1 MFALLGLPFAP
12 RKHERLR
19 SANPFLGVVSDF
31 AKATEG
37 FVVLRV
43 KEKRRRKLVG
53 ELKGI
58 RKEGKLSSGHAA
70 RIRGKLYFST
80 TSAFFGIGRPALQA
94 FTARQYSSS
103 KSSALTD
110 SLSSSI
116 DFFETLLERLPAQQ
130 VPVTE
135 TGKKPLY
142 IWSDAMWELLSTP
155 EHATVTAF
163 DEETGEEFYV
173 ADAAIAFTVFDPL
186 DETWHV
192 CEAKIERDVL
202 RLMVQGKKSYIGQLE
217 ALAATAVLSSLPA
230 DRLSGRRAL
239 FWIDNLAAKFGL
251 QKAYSKVDDSGRI
264 INAFKVLQAQLQ
276 LRIHFEYVPSHQNIA
291 DLPSRGRY
299 DEMCKVI
306 EAATGRFP
314 VATGPERNL
323 FNYDF
328 VLPKFESWGSPLLEG
343 ISEVFYAPKTLNAAP
358 LNFCPSISHTRLSE
372 HRAENMEVR
381 LPRRCPGRRILP
393 HIPYSYPTT
402 FC

>member
-1 MFALLGLPFAP
+1 M
-12 RKHERLR
+12 
-19 SANPFLGVVSDF
+19 SDF
-31 AKATEG
+31 AKAIEG

-43 KEKRRRKLVG
+43 KEKRRRKLIG

-116 DFFETLLERLPAQQ
+116 DFFETLLERLPAQR

-135 TGKKPLY
+135 TGEKPLY

-217 ALAATAVLSSLPA
+217 AFA
-230 DRLSGRRAL
+230 R
-239 FWIDNLAAKFGL
+239 
-251 QKAYSKVDDSGRI
+251 
-264 INAFKVLQAQLQ
+264 
-276 LRIHFEYVPSHQNIA
+276 
-291 DLPSRGRY
+291 
-299 DEMCKVI
+299 
-306 EAATGRFP
+306 
-314 VATGPERNL
+314 
-323 FNYDF
+323 
-328 VLPKFESWGSPLLEG
+328 
-343 ISEVFYAPKTLNAAP
+343 
-358 LNFCPSISHTRLSE
+358 
-372 HRAENMEVR
+372 
-381 LPRRCPGRRILP
+381 
-393 HIPYSYPTT
+393 
-402 FC
+402 